1 MLLYYGRNNSKQ
13 RMQNKPVRSGYK
25 MWVLAESLGYVINFD
40 TYQGAKNGMSMRASE
55 KNWRLGETVVLSLLD
70 ALPKETCYRVFMVN
84 FFTSIWLLEFLA
96 TNSIRASETMR
107 EIKS

>member
-1 MLLYYGRNNSKQ
+1 
-13 RMQNKPVRSGYK
+13 

-55 KNWRLGETVVLSLLD
+55 KNWRLGETVVLSLLH